1 MAKKPS
7 PTPPDTP
14 DSKGAENEV
23 LREVRRQNELAAA
36 KARNAKRSRGGAS
49 GDQGD
54 KKGLDWKAAA
64 GLGIGSAALLAAL
77 LYSKSDKK

>member
-1 MAKKPS
+1 MAKKP
-7 PTPPDTP
+7 TPSETP
-14 DSKGAENEV
+14 DSSNPENEV
-23 LREVRRQNELAAA
+23 LREARLQNELAAA
-36 KARNAKRSRGGAS
+36 KVRNNQRSRGRTTAE
-49 GDQGD
+49 QGD